1 MDREILLSLHDR
13 ASPNFVAARFDFIC
27 THTRF
32 FSIEAIPP
40 VVHSMTGSPSLIK
53 QALLSPRKIISEDTA
68 CQNLIQFKNR
78 IQPLARLE
86 RIEQENVFKFGEE
99 SADEDD
105 VMNEDESEAGRVI
118 SLGKGEHRVV
128 ITLETLAPSSSFSF
142 QAEGPARNR
151 RGSFGLMNSSV
162 NSFEPSSR
170 ENDSHFLDKT
180 KEQITPMEN
189 KIETE
194 FEKLV
199 RLGEECSHKGREES
213 KFSNARIFNEI
224 GNVNDRKFVVLYLTD
239 QDEIKS
245 EPMVGA
251 ELVSFFEVFPNI
263 QRFLV
268 NNLFRNQVYDSF
280 YFKLKILPIIQLMVS
295 EIERANVVEMQV
307 LKDIELVA
315 EDLVNNENQEKIQ
328 EKIQEQNQEQNEAN
342 EANTPPHQ
350 TPSDQIKP
358 NDNEDNEPLENKDK
372 LQIQAKASP
381 QTEDLK
387 LQNHPQPNI
396 LSLNKNLSSISPS
409 GISSGSIVNSSLLNL
424 QFPPNKKHD
433 GNSSNGSSSKPNR
446 DITPSKIDEK
456 TFLEYGELG
465 VQPNWKIDSG
475 NSKKS
480 RRSRSS
486 KRPSS
491 QSANKKYKYSAS
503 KAVRS
508 KAEIQDNSP
517 LVTDI
522 DTIPQSETQQRSN
535 PQTPKS
541 KSSNEETESKNTG
554 RQAGFLLD
562 LLGQPLKKAAQPKP
576 KKKLF
581 DSTRKP
587 LRYKGEFK
595 PKTFKS
601 KITQTSRSK
610 EAKRTKISG
619 KFDLINQIQKPA
631 GSSTRITSKE
641 KKGNKLRKAKPFNA
655 SGLFQNQAS
664 KPSLFPATN
673 NPQNYQDP
681 RSGNRAR
688 AQVNQPTNR
697 PGGMTFQNVNPSYRA
712 NLRDPN
718 LGRGQAVRAGNQPRQ
733 NPNFTQQSQN
743 NNYPFANTRQPNAQ
757 SSLFNNLNQNIPQ
770 KSAIQ
775 QSLPQPGYWG
785 YNQPQEL
792 TNQPNFQNKQN
803 MGWPNN
809 NLQNSVNSSK
819 DSPYQVPFQQL
830 LQTDSQNF
838 FFDYEKLKL
847 QKNKNPQWSN
857 QQSDRQGSLFEPSN
871 ALGSGPHIQ
880 QLFPDSGVQP
890 RNRSRWDFVNSSQH
904 DPVSQDPSKFA
915 EHLSQANQALFPNL
929 ANSQTG
935 QHNFK
940 TPSRKPQFL
949 FNNANPQMMVNL
961 NTPNS
966 NLYSPSPS
974 PYLNSVFNSGPLFQR
989 HSEAYMYT
997 PLDPDISDTAS
1008 TNTTS
1013 AFRLRLPANLWQRST
1028 TEKFDKRQIDQ
1039 LLKEDSE
1046 KGSRKDL
1053 YSEGLGSQFFGNQD
1067 ALEMQTVDLSDYQS
1081 NFIDD
1086 RRATLNIL
1094 PDPGIYKGMR
1104 QNGYYRNPHKG
1115 STSSIGSTGLDSSH
1129 RRSFFGMFQPKV
1141 THRNSLA
1148 QILTSPN
1155 PKPGLNR
1162 KASLGFREPSY
1173 RDQSIPNNFLDNFN
1187 NFDPNQHKPQNS
1199 FLTTQKRYSM
1209 QNLGPNTDSS
1219 PGGYA
1224 GVPSLDSANQKKF
1237 LFGLREIQERNEMPE
1252 LQSENTS
1259 VKESNH
1265 NSPFRKVSKELGT
1278 LLRPISETRKSAS
1291 KQTHD
1296 SQSKSSKV
1304 ALFGRNSGMIS
1315 GEFQSFEENEKT
1327 GGLFKFLGSQK
1338 QESESK
1344 GKSSE
1349 NQSQKILNSS
1359 KFIKT
1364 SKNSKDFLLAKNKSP
1379 NSRSSLEQRPI
1390 FNFSQMRPAGKF
1402 PLTPGPRLRHP
1413 HKHSSLFSPRINTP
1427 LNNRSNTNL
1436 LKSTRQSSNK
1446 QSSPS
1451 FYKTLQKKRFSMFK
1465 DNPQKI
1471 AANPVQITSSKN
1483 PFLQGRKASFS
1494 DYPTPLLSAS
1504 SHLITRKNSAKLY
1517 QLKRASIIRDYN
1529 NSNQNNPFNS
1539 KFAKRKTSTRT
1550 NRISKKTSKISK
1562 KKSIVNFPMEPR
1574 NSNKFVFFP
1583 IRKLSSLSKTKSK
1596 SKGTSKSPLK
1606 ASSHSKQEEMMMT
1619 SIDSGNQKWAKFGDK
1634 KNESAQKGG
1643 TQIEMY
1649 QRDNSHSRHK
1659 SSKKI
1664 RKFSSVSRLAQ
1675 NKSHFSKS
1683 PHRQRGSVLK
1693 KNFAKIEN
1701 TDSSKKNPIL
1711 SREIN
1716 YSNNINAN
1724 AQDSS
1729 KVSLHEK
1736 FITKADSGNKKST
1749 TNPISNPKAKAS
1761 SNKQIHTLF
1770 KDSLNNKSNHSQP
1783 LQIGANVFPQKVI
1796 QVPVNYSLFKQ
1807 TYNKP
1812 QIKDKSLNF
1821 ASKTN
1826 KTPINLNIMSELK
1839 RSLYSASGRELN
1851 KLAPLSPMTQ
1861 HTLIMPSSEAPT
1873 HSLFKPEFAFQA
1885 SNLSQMQVQT
1895 NPKWSDYAN
1904 IALMKL
1910 NNQTAIGDGIFANL
1924 KPNPA
1929 QTNTRPLYASGN
1941 MPPGQDPRL
1950 TQMQIPGNLNV
1961 TQATAYS
1968 HLRHNPF
1975 VKNFSQDAK
1984 FQMSQQ
1990 GNPQMDRQMA
2000 WRRYQMAL
2008 AQNNRM
2014 GQGQGRRGNRVQVK
2028 KPQVSTNGFRT
2039 FPSNSFLETDMKLGN
2054 SSGVIPE
2061 NSLFNN
2067 LSSGL
2072 MQNSQISSYKKVPNQ
2087 KKRTGNQLMQ
2097 FLDRRGSTLQ
2107 RNFEAGLFTG
2117 KPKIAPSPNRLP
2129 ASNLLNNISQTQTS
2143 NQKTQ
2148 SIKKPDQPPTNPT
2161 QPITKNQKQRKE
2173 DKPEPEEP
2181 RQKKNSRN
2189 QMTNKNS
2196 KKRSPYRREYEPR
2209 NKNKRKRKKQ
2219 QKYLEVD
2226 DEDSGNFKNINYI
2239 ENQNNI
2245 SYTLKKEGEAK
2256 ERQRSRDRER
2266 KRRNRNRNR
2275 RRRRNY

>member
-1 MDREILLSLHDR
+1 MS
-13 ASPNFVAARFDFIC
+13 
-27 THTRF
+27 
-32 FSIEAIPP
+32 
-40 VVHSMTGSPSLIK
+40 
-53 QALLSPRKIISEDTA
+53 
-68 CQNLIQFKNR
+68 
-78 IQPLARLE
+78 
-86 RIEQENVFKFGEE
+86 
-99 SADEDD
+99 
-105 VMNEDESEAGRVI
+105 
-118 SLGKGEHRVV
+118 
-128 ITLETLAPSSSFSF
+128 
-142 QAEGPARNR
+142 
-151 RGSFGLMNSSV
+151 
-162 NSFEPSSR
+162 
-170 ENDSHFLDKT
+170 
-180 KEQITPMEN
+180 
-189 KIETE
+189 
-194 FEKLV
+194 
-199 RLGEECSHKGREES
+199 
-213 KFSNARIFNEI
+213 
-224 GNVNDRKFVVLYLTD
+224 
-239 QDEIKS
+239 
-245 EPMVGA
+245 
-251 ELVSFFEVFPNI
+251 
-263 QRFLV
+263 
-268 NNLFRNQVYDSF
+268 
-280 YFKLKILPIIQLMVS
+280 
-295 EIERANVVEMQV
+295 
-307 LKDIELVA
+307 
-315 EDLVNNENQEKIQ
+315 
-328 EKIQEQNQEQNEAN
+328 
-342 EANTPPHQ
+342 
-350 TPSDQIKP
+350 
-358 NDNEDNEPLENKDK
+358 LENND
-372 LQIQAKASP
+372 
-381 QTEDLK
+381 K

-409 GISSGSIVNSSLLNL
+409 GVSSGSMVNSSLLNL
-424 QFPPNKKHD
+424 QFPPNKRQD
-433 GNSSNGSSSKPNR
+433 GNSSNGSSSKPGR
-446 DITPSKIDEK
+446 DKTPSKTDEK

-491 QSANKKYKYSAS
+491 KSANKKYKYSGS

-517 LVTDI
+517 RVTGI
-522 DTIPQSETQQRSN
+522 DPIPQSETQLRTN

-541 KSSNEETESKNTG
+541 ANSNEESESKNTG

-576 KKKLF
+576 KKKLS

-595 PKTFKS
+595 PKAFNTR
-601 KITQTSRSK
+601 INQQSRSK
-610 EAKRTKISG
+610 EAKRPKISG
-619 KFDLINQIQKPA
+619 EFDISKQIQKPA
-631 GSSTRITSKE
+631 GSSPRITSKE
-641 KKGNKLRKAKPFNA
+641 RKGKKLRKAKPFNA
-655 SGLFQNQAS
+655 SGLFQNQTS
-664 KPSLFPATN
+664 KPSLFPAN
-673 NPQNYQDP
+673 KNPQIFQDP
-681 RSGNRAR
+681 RSVNRTR
-688 AQVNQPTNR
+688 VQVNQAANR
-697 PGGMTFQNVNPSYRA
+697 PGGMTFPNANPSYHA

-718 LGRGQAVRAGNQPRQ
+718 QGRGQTARPGNHPRQ
-733 NPNFTQQSQN
+733 NANFPQQSKN
-743 NNYPFANTRQPNAQ
+743 NNYPFANNRNQNAQ
-757 SSLFNNLNQNIPQ
+757 PSLFNNINQNIPQ
-770 KSAIQ
+770 RQSLQ
-775 QSLPQPGYWG
+775 QNLPQPGYWG
-785 YNQPQEL
+785 HNQPQDL
-792 TNQPNFQNKQN
+792 KHQPSFQNQQTK
-803 MGWPNN
+803 GWPNSN
-809 NLQNSVNSSK
+809 QQNSTNSDR

-838 FFDYEKLKL
+838 FFNYEKLKL

-857 QQSDRQGSLFEPSN
+857 QQSDPQGYLFESNN

-880 QLFPDSGVQP
+880 TLFPDSGVQP
-890 RNRSRWDFVNSSQH
+890 RNRSRWDFVNNSQH
-904 DPVSQDPSKFA
+904 DQVSQDPSKFA
-915 EHLSQANQALFPNL
+915 EHLSQTNQPLFPNLVNPSPQAYAEYHNRLSQSQKPQSLNQDL

-935 QHNFK
+935 QQDFK
-940 TPSRKPQFL
+940 TPNRKSQFM
-949 FNNANPQMMVNL
+949 FKTANPQVMVNL

-989 HSEAYMYT
+989 HSETYMYT
-997 PLDPDISDTAS
+997 PLDPEISDTAS

-1013 AFRLRLPANLWQRST
+1013 AFRLRLPANLWHRST

-1046 KGSRKDL
+1046 RGSRKDL
-1053 YSEGLGSQFFGNQD
+1053 YSEGQGSQFFGNHE

-1094 PDPGIYKGMR
+1094 PDPGLYKGTR
-1104 QNGYYRNPHKG
+1104 QSGYYRNPHKG

-1173 RDQSIPNNFLDNFN
+1173 RDQSIPANFLDNFN
-1187 NFDPNQHKPQNS
+1187 NFDTQHSNSQNS

-1209 QNLGPNTDSS
+1209 QNLGPNQDSS
-1219 PGGYA
+1219 PGGYT

-1259 VKESNH
+1259 VKELNQ

-1278 LLRPISETRKSAS
+1278 LLRPISETRKSMS
-1291 KQTHD
+1291 KNTHD

-1315 GEFQSFEENEKT
+1315 GEFKSFEENEKT

-1349 NQSQKILNSS
+1349 NQSQKIFNNN

-1364 SKNSKDFLLAKNKSP
+1364 SKNSKDFILAKNKSH

-1402 PLTPGPRLRHP
+1402 PLTPGPRLRNP
-1413 HKHSSLFSPRINTP
+1413 HKHSSLFSPRITTP
-1427 LNNRSNTNL
+1427 QNDRSNNSL
-1436 LKSTRQSSNK
+1436 LKSNRKPSNK

-1471 AANPVQITSSKN
+1471 AANTIQITSSKN

-1494 DYPTPLLSAS
+1494 DYQNTLPSAS
-1504 SHLITRKNSAKLY
+1504 SHLIARKNSSKLY
-1517 QLKRASIIRDYN
+1517 QLRKASILKDYGN
-1529 NSNQNNPFNS
+1529 PSQNNPLNS
-1539 KFAKRKTSTRT
+1539 KFANRKTSTRT
-1550 NRISKKTSKISK
+1550 NRIIKKTSKMLK

-1596 SKGTSKSPLK
+1596 SKGTSKSPMK
-1606 ASSHSKQEEMMMT
+1606 ASSRSKQEEMMMT

-1634 KNESAQKGG
+1634 NNQSGRKGG
-1643 TQIEMY
+1643 TQVEMY
-1649 QRDNSHSRHK
+1649 QRDNSHNRHK

-1664 RKFSSVSRLAQ
+1664 RKFSSVSRLSQ

-1683 PHRQRGSVLK
+1683 PHRARGSKLQ
-1693 KNFAKIEN
+1693 KNFPKLEN

-1716 YSNNINAN
+1716 YSNNINVN

-1729 KVSLHEK
+1729 KVSLHER
-1736 FITKADSGNKKST
+1736 FIIKPDSGHKKSAI
-1749 TNPISNPKAKAS
+1749 NPKSNPKVKAS
-1761 SNKQIHTLF
+1761 SNKQDHGLF
-1770 KDSLNNKSNHSQP
+1770 KDSLKTKSNHSQP
-1783 LQIGANVFPQKVI
+1783 LHIGANVFPQKVI
-1796 QVPVNYSLFKQ
+1796 KVPVNYSLLKQ
-1807 TYNKP
+1807 TANNS
-1812 QIKDKSLNF
+1812 QFKDKSLNF

-1826 KTPINLNIMSELK
+1826 RNPINLKIMTDLK
-1839 RSLYSASGRELN
+1839 RSLYSASGREIN

-1861 HTLIMPSSEAPT
+1861 HTLIMPNAEPPNP
-1873 HSLFKPEFAFQA
+1873 SLFKPDFAFQA
-1885 SNLSQMQVQT
+1885 NTLPQMQVQT

-1910 NNQTAIGDGIFANL
+1910 NTQAAIGGAGVFANL

-1929 QTNTRPLYASGN
+1929 QSKTRPLYANGH
-1941 MPPGQDPRL
+1941 MPPRQDPRL
-1950 TQMQIPGNLNV
+1950 TQMQVPGNQNLN
-1961 TQATAYS
+1961 QATGYS
-1968 HLRHNPF
+1968 HLRPNPF
-1975 VKNFSQDAK
+1975 VKNFSQNAK
-1984 FQMSQQ
+1984 FQMNQQ

-2000 WRRYQMAL
+2000 WRRYQMGL
-2008 AQNNRM
+2008 VQSGRM
-2014 GQGQGRRGNRVQVK
+2014 APGQRRPGNRPQVK
-2028 KPQVSTNGFRT
+2028 TARVNKNGFRT
-2039 FPSNSFLETDMKLGN
+2039 FPSNSFLETDMKLGH
-2054 SSGVIPE
+2054 SSRVVPE

-2067 LSSGL
+2067 LSSGPI
-2072 MQNSQISSYKKVPNQ
+2072 QNPQISSHKRVKNQ
-2087 KKRTGNQLMQ
+2087 KKLTGNQLMQ
-2097 FLDRRGSTLQ
+2097 FLDRKGSTLQ
-2107 RNFEAGLFTG
+2107 RHFEAKLFTG
-2117 KPKIAPSPNRLP
+2117 KQETAPSPNRLP
-2129 ASNLLNNISQTQTS
+2129 ASNLPQNICPPQTTQANTQT
-2143 NQKTQ
+2143 TQ
-2148 SIKKPDQPPTNPT
+2148 PIKQPDPTPTNPK
-2161 QPITKNQKQRKE
+2161 QPITQNKKQRKE
-2173 DKPEPEEP
+2173 DKQELEEP
-2181 RQKKNSRN
+2181 RHKKNSRN
-2189 QMTNKNS
+2189 QMNNKNNR
-2196 KKRSPYRREYEPR
+2196 KRSPHRREYEPK

-2226 DEDSGNFKNINYI
+2226 DEDPGNFKNINYI

-2245 SYTLKKEGEAK
+2245 SYTLKKEGEAN
-2256 ERQRSRDRER
+2256 ERQRSRERER